1 MKLEKFDKKIDYN
14 SCYFKKESIKDK
26 DVSLIFQYLKIINF
40 NTKDWKILISFEEKV
55 TIRTHPRKKPVLN
68 NMNFCNKDIHK
79 KSN

>member
-40 NTKDWKILISFEEKV
+40 NTKD
-55 TIRTHPRKKPVLN
+55 
-68 NMNFCNKDIHK
+68 
-79 KSN
+79 